1 MAESKTFVF
10 GQDANNGMLGLLA
23 PLLQKQG
30 LDPNMVM
37 AMMNNRGGAFGG
49 EGGWFMWVIF
59 LFFLMG
65 WGGNGFGGFGNRG
78 VAGDAA
84 LGNLINNDNGRELLM
99 QAIQGNANA
108 ISQLAST
115 PAQFMNSL
123 FHEQYH
129 LISHI
134 VEEYNINPFSEE
146 AAYLAGFVGQRM
158 YPKAKHFLC
167 KCHCE

>member
-1 MAESKTFVF
+1 MLRKLLILLIKFIPVIQMA
-10 GQDANNGMLGLLA
+10 GM
-23 PLLQKQG
+23 
-30 LDPNMVM
+30 
-37 AMMNNRGGAFGG
+37 
-49 EGGWFMWVIF
+49 
-59 LFFLMG
+59 
-65 WGGNGFGGFGNRG
+65 
-78 VAGDAA
+78 
-84 LGNLINNDNGRELLM
+84 LINNLLYFNDVYRNM
-99 QAIQGNANA
+99 SSCQLNSGITYSNNTQKHSLIV
-108 ISQLAST
+108 ISSTST

>member
-1 MAESKTFVF
+1 
-10 GQDANNGMLGLLA
+10 
-23 PLLQKQG
+23 
-30 LDPNMVM
+30 
-37 AMMNNRGGAFGG
+37 
-49 EGGWFMWVIF
+49 
-59 LFFLMG
+59 
-65 WGGNGFGGFGNRG
+65 
-78 VAGDAA
+78 
-84 LGNLINNDNGRELLM
+84 
-99 QAIQGNANA
+99 
-108 ISQLAST
+108 
-115 PAQFMNSL
+115 MNSL

>member
-1 MAESKTFVF
+1 MA
-10 GQDANNGMLGLLA
+10 GM
-23 PLLQKQG
+23 
-30 LDPNMVM
+30 
-37 AMMNNRGGAFGG
+37 
-49 EGGWFMWVIF
+49 
-59 LFFLMG
+59 
-65 WGGNGFGGFGNRG
+65 
-78 VAGDAA
+78 
-84 LGNLINNDNGRELLM
+84 LINNLLYFNDVYCLSY
-99 QAIQGNANA
+99 ILDYLIV
-108 ISQLAST
+108 ISSTST

>member
-1 MAESKTFVF
+1 MKRTPLDVHE
-10 GQDANNGMLGLLA
+10 DMPIGM
-23 PLLQKQG
+23 K
-30 LDPNMVM
+30 
-37 AMMNNRGGAFGG
+37 RY
-49 EGGWFMWVIF
+49 
-59 LFFLMG
+59 
-65 WGGNGFGGFGNRG
+65 
-78 VAGDAA
+78 
-84 LGNLINNDNGRELLM
+84 INNYGWHFNKRAYEYATKLMFKRNTKTNREE
-99 QAIQGNANA
+99 AIEAYTKLRSMGCTGEHLEDAYRNMSSCQLNSGITYSNNTQKHSLIV
-108 ISQLAST
+108 ISSTST

>member
-1 MAESKTFVF
+1 MA
-10 GQDANNGMLGLLA
+10 GM
-23 PLLQKQG
+23 
-30 LDPNMVM
+30 
-37 AMMNNRGGAFGG
+37 
-49 EGGWFMWVIF
+49 
-59 LFFLMG
+59 
-65 WGGNGFGGFGNRG
+65 
-78 VAGDAA
+78 
-84 LGNLINNDNGRELLM
+84 LINNLLYFNDVYCLSY
-99 QAIQGNANA
+99 ILDSLIV
-108 ISQLAST
+108 ISSTST

-146 AAYLAGFVGQRM
+146 AAYLAGFVSQRM

>member
-1 MAESKTFVF
+1 MEVALLHLRVLNLLRSDVTEVTYS
-10 GQDANNGMLGLLA
+10 NNT
-23 PLLQKQG
+23 QKHS
-30 LDPNMVM
+30 LI
-37 AMMNNRGGAFGG
+37 
-49 EGGWFMWVIF
+49 VI
-59 LFFLMG
+59 
-65 WGGNGFGGFGNRG
+65 
-78 VAGDAA
+78 
-84 LGNLINNDNGRELLM
+84 
-99 QAIQGNANA
+99 
-108 ISQLAST
+108 SSTST